1 MQTKRSSIPEY
12 LQDVPKEDLIDC
24 IFETISIS
32 KADFIEVF
40 RDIAKAAYD
49 YSEGTF
55 PESELEGKSVLA
67 FILGTYEHLLDNNY
81 EIYESEK

>member
-1 MQTKRSSIPEY
+1 LEHNRSSIPEY

-24 IFETISIS
+24 IFETTSIS

-40 RDIAKAAYD
+40 RDIAKAYD

-81 EIYESEK
+81 EICQ